1 MAADEREFRIR
12 PRRPRAGRDEA
23 RVWTV
28 ALKRIIRI
36 ARMTSRRGHGD
47 SPATRRATVLRPFSQ
62 RCAVRVTYSRSTTK
76 GQWRAHGRYLMRESA
91 AGTASRQRAGFG
103 PDGRIEDLAAHL
115 DRWQAAGDTRLFKL
129 ILSPEFGER
138 VNLER
143 LTQDLM
149 SRMERDLDTR
159 LEWAAVVHHNTEHPH
174 VHIALR
180 GIREDGTELR
190 LERGYIQHGLRAH
203 VEDLCTAQLGYRT
216 ELDAAEAQRREVT
229 QQRFTSLDRVILRNA
244 AGEDDPEY
252 VCVEPAS
259 SAIEARLRFL
269 STMGLSDPS
278 SNNRWRVRRDLETI
292 LRAMQRAGDRQKALA
307 AHAEML
313 SDPRLPLVVTNARD
327 ISELEGRVLGHGED
341 ESTGQLYLLLEGTD
355 AKVHFIYQN
364 AAIAEARRAGKL
376 RAGSFARFRRRL
388 GRLEILD
395 YGDAERLLSNGEYF
409 RNSADRLA
417 KKGILPDPGSWGGW
431 QGRYEGAVA
440 DAYTDLAQ
448 GRSGTLRSSSILER
462 SR

>member
-1 MAADEREFRIR
+1 MATDEREFRIR

-47 SPATRRATVLRPFSQ
+47 SPATRRATALRRFSQ
-62 RCAVRVTYSRSTTK
+62 RCAVRVTYSRNTTK

-115 DRWQAAGDTRLFKL
+115 DHWQAAGDARLFKL

-138 VNLER
+138 VDLER

-203 VEDLCTAQLGYRT
+203 AEDLCTAQLGYRT

-244 AGEDDPEY
+244 AADNDTEHLWAA
-252 VCVEPAS
+252 PAS
-259 SAIEARLRFL
+259 DYVAARLRFL

-327 ISELEGRVLGHGED
+327 ISELDGRVLGHGED
-341 ESTGQLYLLLEGTD
+341 ESTGRAYLLLEGTD

-364 AAIAEARRAGKL
+364 GAIAEARRAGKL
-376 RAGSFARFRRRL
+376 RAGSFARFRRNST
-388 GRLEILD
+388 RLEILD

-409 RNSADRLA
+409 RKSAQRLA

-431 QGRYEGAVA
+431 LGRYQAA
-440 DAYTDLAQ
+440 IRNCTK
-448 GRSGTLRSSSILER
+448 GRICTCPAKVVQTESTLKR
-462 SR
+462 

>member
-1 MAADEREFRIR
+1 MATDEREFRIR

-36 ARMTSRRGHGD
+36 ARMTSRRGHGG
-47 SPATRRATVLRPFSQ
+47 SPATRRATALRPFSQ
-62 RCAVRVTYSRSTTK
+62 RCAVRVTYSRNTTK

-115 DRWQAAGDTRLFKL
+115 DHWQAAGDARLFKL

-138 VNLER
+138 VDLER

-203 VEDLCTAQLGYRT
+203 AEDLCTAQLGYRT

-229 QQRFTSLDRVILRNA
+229 QQRFTSLDRVIQRNA
-244 AGEDDPEY
+244 AADNDTEHLWAA
-252 VCVEPAS
+252 PAS
-259 SAIEARLRFL
+259 DYVAARLRFL
-269 STMGLSDPS
+269 STMGLSEPS
-278 SNNRWRVRRDLETI
+278 SDNCWRVRRDFETV

-327 ISELEGRVLGHGED
+327 ISELDGRVLGHGED
-341 ESTGQLYLLLEGTD
+341 ESTGRAYLLLEGTD

-395 YGDAERLLSNGEYF
+395 YGDAEVLLSNGEYF

-417 KKGILPDPGSWGGW
+417 KKGMIAEAGHWGGW
-431 QGRYEGAVA
+431 LGRYEGALSG
-440 DAYTDLAQ
+440 AYKGKQAPTQ
-448 GRSGTLRSSSILER
+448 EHQTVR

>member
-1 MAADEREFRIR
+1 MATDEREFRIR
-12 PRRPRAGRDEA
+12 PRRPRVGRDEA

-47 SPATRRATVLRPFSQ
+47 SPAARRATALRRFSQ
-62 RCAVRVTYSRSTTK
+62 RCAVRVMYSRNTTK

-91 AGTASRQRAGFG
+91 AGTGSGQRAGFG
-103 PDGRIEDLAAHL
+103 PDGNIEDPAANL
-115 DRWQAAGDTRLFKL
+115 DRWQAAGDARLFKL
-129 ILSPEFGER
+129 IISPEFGER
-138 VNLER
+138 VDLQR
-143 LTQDLM
+143 LAQDLM
-149 SRMERDLDTR
+149 GRMERDLDTR

-174 VHIALR
+174 IHIALR
-180 GIREDGTELR
+180 GIRQDGAELR

-203 VEDLCTAQLGYRT
+203 AEDLCTAQLGYRT

-229 QQRFTSLDRVILRNA
+229 QQRFTSLDRVILRTA
-244 AGEDDPEY
+244 AAVDRDTEHLW
-252 VCVEPAS
+252 VAPAS
-259 SAIEARLRFL
+259 DYAAARLRFL
-269 STMGLSDPS
+269 STMGLSDAS
-278 SNNRWRVRRDLETI
+278 TDNRWRVRRDFETV

-341 ESTGQLYLLLEGTD
+341 ESSGRAYLLLEGTD

-376 RAGSFARFRRRL
+376 RAGSFARYQRRR

-395 YGDAERLLSNGEYF
+395 YGDAERVLTNAGYL
-409 RNSADRLA
+409 NSVTQRLV
-417 KKGILPDPGSWGGW
+417 KKGMIAEAGGWGGW
-431 QGRYEGAVA
+431 LGRYQVAVA
-440 DAYTDLAQ
+440 DAPTDRARR
-448 GRSGTLRSSSILER
+448 RSATPER
-462 SR
+462 

>member
-1 MAADEREFRIR
+1 MATDEREFRIR

-47 SPATRRATVLRPFSQ
+47 SPATRRATALRRFSQ
-62 RCAVRVTYSRSTTK
+62 RCAVRVTYSRNTTK

-115 DRWQAAGDTRLFKL
+115 DHWQAAGDTRLFKL

-138 VNLER
+138 VDLER
-143 LTQDLM
+143 LAQDFM
-149 SRMERDLDTR
+149 ARMERDLDTR
-159 LEWAAVVHHNTEHPH
+159 LEWAGVVHQNTEHPH

-203 VEDLCTAQLGYRT
+203 AEDLCTAQLGYRT

-229 QQRFTSLDRVILRNA
+229 QQRFTSLDRVILRTA
-244 AGEDDPEY
+244 AAVDRDTEHLW
-252 VCVEPAS
+252 VAPAS
-259 SAIEARLRFL
+259 DYAAARLRFL

-278 SNNRWRVRRDLETI
+278 SDNRWRVRRDFETV
-292 LRAMQRAGDRQKALA
+292 LRAMQRVGDRQKALA

-341 ESTGQLYLLLEGTD
+341 ESTGRAYRLLEGTD
-355 AKVHFIYQN
+355 GRFTSFTRTRQS
-364 AAIAEARRAGKL
+364 GKPGAPANCEPV
-376 RAGSFARFRRRL
+376 RSRG
-388 GRLEILD
+388 
-395 YGDAERLLSNGEYF
+395 F
-409 RNSADRLA
+409 RND
-417 KKGILPDPGSWGGW
+417 LPDWKSSTT
-431 QGRYEGAVA
+431 AM
-440 DAYTDLAQ
+440 
-448 GRSGTLRSSSILER
+448 RSGCS
-462 SR
+462 

>member
-1 MAADEREFRIR
+1 MATDEREFRIR
-12 PRRPRAGRDEA
+12 PRRPRVGSDEA

-47 SPATRRATVLRPFSQ
+47 SPAARRATVLRPFSQ
-62 RCAVRVTYSRSTTK
+62 RCAVRVTYSRNTTK

-103 PDGRIEDLAAHL
+103 PNGRIEDLAAHL
-115 DRWQAAGDTRLFKL
+115 DHWQAAGDTRLFKL

-159 LEWAAVVHHNTEHPH
+159 LEWAAVMHHNTEHPH
-174 VHIALR
+174 VHITLR

-203 VEDLCTAQLGYRT
+203 AEDLCTAQLGYRT

-229 QQRFTSLDRVILRNA
+229 QQRFTSLDQVILRTA
-244 AGEDDPEY
+244 AAVDRDTEHLW
-252 VCVEPAS
+252 VAPAS
-259 SAIEARLRFL
+259 DYAAARLRFL
-269 STMGLSDPS
+269 STMGLSEPS
-278 SNNRWRVRRDLETI
+278 SDNCWRVRRDLETI

-313 SDPRLPLVVTNARD
+313 SDPRLPLVVTNAGD
-327 ISELEGRVLGHGED
+327 ISELDGRVLGHGED

-355 AKVHFIYQN
+355 ANVHFIYQN
-364 AAIAEARRAGKL
+364 AAIAEARRASKL

-395 YGDAERLLSNGEYF
+395 YGDAERLLSNAAYL
-409 RNSADRLA
+409 NSVAQRLI
-417 KKGILPDPGSWGGW
+417 KKGMIAEAGGWGGW
-431 QGRYEGAVA
+431 LGRYEAALSAASNRIAG
-440 DAYTDLAQ
+440 LAREDQ
-448 GRSGTLRSSSILER
+448 IIRFH
-462 SR
+462 

>member
-1 MAADEREFRIR
+1 
-12 PRRPRAGRDEA
+12 
-23 RVWTV
+23 
-28 ALKRIIRI
+28 
-36 ARMTSRRGHGD
+36 
-47 SPATRRATVLRPFSQ
+47 
-62 RCAVRVTYSRSTTK
+62 
-76 GQWRAHGRYLMRESA
+76 
-91 AGTASRQRAGFG
+91 
-103 PDGRIEDLAAHL
+103 
-115 DRWQAAGDTRLFKL
+115 FKL

-138 VNLER
+138 VDLER

-159 LEWAAVVHHNTEHPH
+159 LEWAGVVHQNTEHPH

-203 VEDLCTAQLGYRT
+203 AEDLCTAQLGYRT

-252 VCVEPAS
+252 LCVAPAS
-259 SAIEARLRFL
+259 SAIAARLRFL
-269 STMGLSDPS
+269 STMGLCDAASDD
-278 SNNRWRVRRDLETI
+278 RWRVRWDLETI

-307 AHAEML
+307 AHAQML
-313 SDPRLPLVVTNARD
+313 SDPRLPLVVTHARD
-327 ISELEGRVLGHGED
+327 ISELDGRVLGHGED
-341 ESTGQLYLLLEGTD
+341 ESTGRAYLLLEGTD

-376 RAGSFARFRRRL
+376 RAGSFARFRKNFTK
-388 GRLEILD
+388 LEVLD

-409 RNSADRLA
+409 RKSAQRLA

-431 QGRYEGAVA
+431 LGRYQVALA
-440 DAYTDLAQ
+440 DASTDLAQ
-448 GRSGTLRSSSILER
+448 GRSGTLRSSSREL
-462 SR
+462 